1 MVPVMSLWLPIVLSA
16 VFVFVAS
23 SIIHMML
30 TYHNNDFRKVPNEAD
45 LQEALRKFSL
55 PPGDYLLPKPAGSAG
70 MKDPGYQ
77 EMVKKGPVVLM
88 TVFPSGGFNMGASLA
103 MWFVYC
109 LVVSVFAAYVT
120 GRAIGPG
127 APYLSAFRFAGVT
140 AFAGYALALWQNAIW
155 YKRSTGTT
163 VRNTI
168 DGLVYALVTAG
179 AFGWLWPR

>member
-1 MVPVMSLWLPIVLSA
+1 
-16 VFVFVAS
+16 
-23 SIIHMML
+23 
-30 TYHNNDFRKVPNEAD
+30 
-45 LQEALRKFSL
+45 
-55 PPGDYLLPKPAGSAG
+55 
-70 MKDPGYQ
+70 
-77 EMVKKGPVVLM
+77 MVKKGPVVLM